1 MRIMTAGVMFHSL
14 ASFRELRHL
23 VPIRTSHTLY
33 PKISFLLNMRISRD
47 NDLVNTV
54 YSTFLH
60 DIFLRYPRSS
70 CTTLGHFHVI
80 QTNPQW
86 SRSNIENVL
95 LSMRDSG
102 CHWMSLCANLVLDN
116 S

>member
-33 PKISFLLNMRISRD
+33 PKVSFLLNMRISRD

-54 YSTFLH
+54 YSALLH
-60 DIFLRYPRSS
+60 DIFLLYPRSS
-70 CTTLGHFHVI
+70 CTTLGHLHVI
-80 QTNPQW
+80 QINPQW
-86 SRSNIENVL
+86 DGAEVTSK
-95 LSMRDSG
+95 MF
-102 CHWMSLCANLVLDN
+102 CCQ
-116 S
+116 